1 MRILNDIMIKTRA
14 RCPCC
19 GTRLNENALNRE
31 IDFTDERDVMEQ
43 EIGGYGGISSGS
55 TSSFEN
61 YPEIAQ
67 YFLENVNLAKEYLEE
82 ILEMDDDEIDK
93 IANQILAENEVD
105 PNEEMDVGN

>member
-1 MRILNDIMIKTRA
+1 MRISRGIMLKTRA

-31 IDFTDERDVMEQ
+31 IDLTDERDVMVQ

-82 ILEMDDDEIDK
+82 ILEIDED
-93 IANQILAENEVD
+93 
-105 PNEEMDVGN
+105 EEMDVGN

>member
-1 MRILNDIMIKTRA
+1 MLKTRA

-19 GTRLNENALNRE
+19 GTRLNEEALDRE
-31 IDFTDERDVMEQ
+31 IDLTDERDVMEQ

-82 ILEMDDDEIDK
+82 ILEIEDEEID
-93 IANQILAENEVD
+93 EDE
-105 PNEEMDVGN
+105 

>member
-1 MRILNDIMIKTRA
+1 MRILSEIMLKTRA

-19 GTRLNENALNRE
+19 GTRLNEEALDRE
-31 IDFTDERDVMEQ
+31 IDLTDERDVMEQ

-82 ILEMDDDEIDK
+82 ILEIEDEETD
-93 IANQILAENEVD
+93 EDE
-105 PNEEMDVGN
+105 

>member
-1 MRILNDIMIKTRA
+1 MRISSDIMLKTRA

-19 GTRLNENALNRE
+19 GTRLNENALDRE
-31 IDFTDERDVMEQ
+31 IDLTDERDVMEQ

-67 YFLENVNLAKEYLEE
+67 YFLENVNLAKEYLEG
-82 ILEMDDDEIDK
+82 ILGI
-93 IANQILAENEVD
+93 EVD
-105 PNEEMDVGN
+105 EDEKMDVGN

>member
-1 MRILNDIMIKTRA
+1 L
-14 RCPCC
+14 
-19 GTRLNENALNRE
+19 
-31 IDFTDERDVMEQ
+31 TDERDVMEQ

-82 ILEMDDDEIDK
+82 ILEIEDEETD
-93 IANQILAENEVD
+93 EDE
-105 PNEEMDVGN
+105 

>member
-1 MRILNDIMIKTRA
+1 MRISMDIMIKTRA

-31 IDFTDERDVMEQ
+31 IDLTDERDVMVQ
-43 EIGGYGGISSGS
+43 EIGGYAGISSGS

-67 YFLENVNLAKEYLEE
+67 YFLENVNLAKEYLEG
-82 ILEMDDDEIDK
+82 ILGIDDDENDK

-105 PNEEMDVGN
+105 PNEEIDVGN

>member
-1 MRILNDIMIKTRA
+1 MRISSGIMLKTRA

-19 GTRLNENALNRE
+19 GTRLNENALDRE
-31 IDFTDERDVMEQ
+31 IDLSDERDVMEQ

-67 YFLENVNLAKEYLEE
+67 YFLENVNLAKEYL
-82 ILEMDDDEIDK
+82 LEID
-93 IANQILAENEVD
+93 ESED
-105 PNEEMDVGN
+105 EESEYLDL

>member
-1 MRILNDIMIKTRA
+1 MRILSEIMLKTRA

-19 GTRLNENALNRE
+19 GTRLNEEALDRE
-31 IDFTDERDVMEQ
+31 IDLTDERDVMEQ

-82 ILEMDDDEIDK
+82 ILEIEDEEID
-93 IANQILAENEVD
+93 EDE
-105 PNEEMDVGN
+105 

>member
-1 MRILNDIMIKTRA
+1 MRISRGIMLKTRA

-19 GTRLNENALNRE
+19 GTRLNEEALDRE
-31 IDFTDERDVMEQ
+31 IDLTDERDVMEQ

-82 ILEMDDDEIDK
+82 ILEIEDEETD
-93 IANQILAENEVD
+93 EDE
-105 PNEEMDVGN
+105 

>member
-1 MRILNDIMIKTRA
+1 MRILNDIVLKTRA

-19 GTRLNENALNRE
+19 GTRLNENALDRE

-55 TSSFEN
+55 TSSFES

-82 ILEMDDDEIDK
+82 ILE
-93 IANQILAENEVD
+93 V
-105 PNEEMDVGN
+105 EEE

>member
-1 MRILNDIMIKTRA
+1 MRILSEIMLKTRA
-14 RCPCC
+14 RCLCC
-19 GTRLNENALNRE
+19 TRLNENALDRE
-31 IDFTDERDVMEQ
+31 IDLTDERDVMEQ

-82 ILEMDDDEIDK
+82 ILEIEDEETD
-93 IANQILAENEVD
+93 EDE
-105 PNEEMDVGN
+105 

>member
-1 MRILNDIMIKTRA
+1 MRILSEIMLKTRA

-19 GTRLNENALNRE
+19 GTRLNENALDRE
-31 IDFTDERDVMEQ
+31 IDLSDERDVMEQ

-82 ILEMDDDEIDK
+82 ILEIEDEETD
-93 IANQILAENEVD
+93 EDE
-105 PNEEMDVGN
+105 

>member
-19 GTRLNENALNRE
+19 GTRLNENALDRE

-55 TSSFEN
+55 TSSVEN

-82 ILEMDDDEIDK
+82 ILGI
-93 IANQILAENEVD
+93 EVD
-105 PNEEMDVGN
+105 VDEVDVDED

>member
-1 MRILNDIMIKTRA
+1 MRILSEIMLKTRA

-19 GTRLNENALNRE
+19 GTRLNEEALDRE
-31 IDFTDERDVMEQ
+31 IDLTDERDVMEQ

-67 YFLENVNLAKEYLEE
+67 YFLENVNLAKEYLEG
-82 ILEMDDDEIDK
+82 ILGI
-93 IANQILAENEVD
+93 EVD
-105 PNEEMDVGN
+105 EDEKMDVGN

>member
-1 MRILNDIMIKTRA
+1 M
-14 RCPCC
+14 
-19 GTRLNENALNRE
+19 NEEALDRE
-31 IDFTDERDVMEQ
+31 IDLTDERDVMEQ

-82 ILEMDDDEIDK
+82 ILEIEDEETD
-93 IANQILAENEVD
+93 
-105 PNEEMDVGN
+105 

>member
-1 MRILNDIMIKTRA
+1 MRISSGIMLKTRA

-19 GTRLNENALNRE
+19 GTRLNENALDRE
-31 IDFTDERDVMEQ
+31 IDLSDERDVMEQ

-82 ILEMDDDEIDK
+82 ILEIEDEETD
-93 IANQILAENEVD
+93 EDE
-105 PNEEMDVGN
+105 

>member
-1 MRILNDIMIKTRA
+1 MRILNDIVIKTRA
-14 RCPCC
+14 RCQCC
-19 GTRLNENALNRE
+19 GTRLNENALDRE

-61 YPEIAQ
+61 YPEITQ

-82 ILEMDDDEIDK
+82 ILGI
-93 IANQILAENEVD
+93 
-105 PNEEMDVGN
+105 EEE